1 MNRRGF
7 MGIAAGLAGPA
18 LWGSAGCSAP
28 GDHPTVLKMIATDF
42 SDLEGNNP
50 TQVYWDALIQKFERE
65 HPGITVDVEV
75 HSRGSAEEAVAE
87 LIRQG
92 ETPDIAQIGSF
103 AQYAAAGQLYTADR
117 VLSVPTEADFISPLA
132 KAGTVRHVQYGMP
145 FVAGIQMLFY
155 NKRLFAKAGLDPDS
169 PPSTWREL
177 RQAADALAAA
187 GITIPFGLPLGEE
200 DAHVEAMTWMLNNGG
215 GIAEYDDY
223 AIDAPANVQA
233 LNWLRVN
240 LVGAG
245 LTTANPAIADRQQL
259 FDLFTRGEV
268 GMVNGSSTL
277 MGQADRRKFDY
288 GVAPTPS
295 NGRRVH
301 RSMSDAQWIMAF
313 KANGNREEIRAF
325 LGYVYQA
332 ENHDR
337 FVDRYGLL
345 PVTTS
350 ATQRILAHGKDK
362 RIRPLLRE
370 LETAELFP
378 VGKPSWGLVSRD
390 IRRSVG
396 GSMMADTSPSSVLRR
411 LQYEAVQASLQDTQN

>member
-7 MGIAAGLAGPA
+7 MGIAAGLADPA

-92 ETPDIAQIGSF
+92 EILDIAQIGSF
-103 AQYAAAGQLYTADR
+103 AQYAAAGQLYTAD
-117 VLSVPTEADFISPLA
+117 
-132 KAGTVRHVQYGMP
+132 
-145 FVAGIQMLFY
+145 
-155 NKRLFAKAGLDPDS
+155 